1 MYPTEQSTD
10 RAPASRTVLVT
21 GGSQGI
27 GRACVV
33 EFARRGVDVGFTYR
47 HNVDA
52 AEMVVRDTVGLPGR
66 VRAFRHD
73 LLDGDASALVT
84 GVEDLFGPLDGAVLN
99 AGIWAGGRLD
109 QLDPETWWRVLE
121 TNLRGNHR
129 LARAALP
136 GLLRSPSGSLVLV
149 SSAVALT
156 GFPGDTAYASAK
168 AAMIGFARSLA
179 HEVGG
184 HGVRVNVL
192 APGFIDTELTSAIS
206 QPARERILR
215 RTVLGRFGTV
225 EEIARAAVFL
235 AEDATFT
242 TGTVL
247 SADGGW
253 TL

>member
-1 MYPTEQSTD
+1 MHD
-10 RAPASRTVLVT
+10 SRTVLVT
-21 GGSQGI
+21 GGSRGI
-27 GRACVV
+27 GRACVL
-33 EFARRGVDVGFTYR
+33 EFAARGVDVAFTYHR
-47 HNVDA
+47 GAEA
-52 AEMVVRDTVGLPGR
+52 AETVLEAAGNLSGR

-73 LLDGDASALVT
+73 LHDGDADALVA
-84 GVEDLFGPLDGAVLN
+84 GVLDGFGRLASTVLN
-99 AGIWAGGRLD
+99 AGAWDGGRLGE
-109 QLDPETWWRVLE
+109 LAPEAWWRVLE
-121 TNLRGNHR
+121 PNLRGNHR

-136 GLLRSPSGSLVLV
+136 SLLDSPSGSLVLV

-168 AAMIGFARSLA
+168 AAMLGFARSLA

-184 HGVRVNVL
+184 RGVRVNVL
-192 APGFIDTELTSAIS
+192 APGFVETEMTSAIS
-206 QPARERILR
+206 GPARERILR
-215 RTVLGRFGTV
+215 RTVLRRFGTP

-235 AEDATFT
+235 SEDATFT